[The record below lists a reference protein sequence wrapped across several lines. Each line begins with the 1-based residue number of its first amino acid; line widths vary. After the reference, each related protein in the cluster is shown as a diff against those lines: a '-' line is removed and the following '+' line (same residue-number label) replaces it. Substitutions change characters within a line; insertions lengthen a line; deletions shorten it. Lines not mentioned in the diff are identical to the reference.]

1 MFRTKQGNWRYVPK
15 DGEVVEETLTR
26 DEKAQYQGATH
37 DKNVAE
43 LLDMA
48 DEMNKRPESNEGSK
62 DLPSGLYDDGSQQ
75 AAATPVSL
83 PTR

>member
-1 MFRTKQGNWRYVPK
+1 M
-15 DGEVVEETLTR
+15 EETLTR
-26 DEKAQYQGATH
+26 DEKAQYLGATH
-37 DKNVAE
+37 DKSMTE

-48 DEMNKRPESNEGSK
+48 NEMNKRPESNEGSK
-62 DLPSGLYDDGSQQ
+62 DIPSGLYDGSQQ

>member
-1 MFRTKQGNWRYVPK
+1 M
-15 DGEVVEETLTR
+15 EETLTR

-48 DEMNKRPESNEGSK
+48 NKMNKRPESNEGSK
-62 DLPSGLYDDGSQQ
+62 DLPPGLNDGSQQ

-83 PTR
+83 PTMWLKRCCSLIYLISLMR

>member
-1 MFRTKQGNWRYVPK
+1 M
-15 DGEVVEETLTR
+15 VEETLTR

-48 DEMNKRPESNEGSK
+48 DEMNKGPESNEGSK
-62 DLPSGLYDDGSQQ
+62 DLPSGLYDGSQQ
-75 AAATPVSL
+75 PAATPVSL

>member
-1 MFRTKQGNWRYVPK
+1 M
-15 DGEVVEETLTR
+15 
-26 DEKAQYQGATH
+26 EKAQYQGATH

-48 DEMNKRPESNEGSK
+48 DEMNKRPESNEGSN
-62 DLPSGLYDDGSQQ
+62 DLPSGLNDEPQQ